1 MTYLL
6 ALLLLFTLPLFW
18 CQDANLHRI
27 LTPFTS
33 RLLAM
38 FAGVKNK
45 TSVKKG
51 DLNPEWDEKLEW
63 ELTGKAP
70 SPDEKLELLIKD
82 HDTVGRNKYGGL
94 GEIVEV
100 WWISLR
106 ESGSLRDCL
115 DPRYLAILLVVKPI
129 YLI

>member
-1 MTYLL
+1 
-6 ALLLLFTLPLFW
+6 
-18 CQDANLHRI
+18 
-27 LTPFTS
+27 
-33 RLLAM
+33 M

-82 HDTVGRNKYGGL
+82 HDTVGRNKYGSL
-94 GEIVEV
+94 G
-100 WWISLR
+100 R
-106 ESGSLRDCL
+106 
-115 DPRYLAILLVVKPI
+115 
-129 YLI
+129 